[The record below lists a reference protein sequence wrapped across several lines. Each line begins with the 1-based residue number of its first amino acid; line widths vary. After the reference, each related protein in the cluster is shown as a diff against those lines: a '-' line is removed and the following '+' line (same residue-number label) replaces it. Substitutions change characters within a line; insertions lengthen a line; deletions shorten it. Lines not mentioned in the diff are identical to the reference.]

1 MSPSTTALPGTFH
14 RLWSA
19 SLASN
24 LADGVGMVVMPLLAM
39 RLSDDPFVVSVVT
52 ALTFLPWL
60 LLGVL
65 SGAVVD
71 RSDRRRVM
79 GFGALARA
87 GAYVAL
93 AIVAAT
99 VGIPLWLLFA
109 TVLLAACIET
119 LADGA
124 AQAMVPT
131 LVPGARLDTAN
142 SRFQAGE
149 LVMQGMVALPLG
161 AALFSLAVPL
171 PMVVGAIAYVAAA
184 VLVLTLPRRAGRPAP
199 VEPTAAASR
208 EEAPDGQPED
218 ARESIWAATGAGL
231 RYTFGHRDLRGL
243 VLVTAAI
250 ALTMHFAQGAL
261 MFYLVRG
268 VGVPEAALGLL
279 TAGMALGGVAG
290 AIGAPA
296 LARRLGRRRVMV
308 GGTGVAGAAFIA
320 LALVPRGTAGVL
332 AAAVAMAVAAM
343 AATVWNVQSS
353 TVRQLIV
360 PGVMLGRVNG
370 ATRTL
375 VWGLA
380 PVGALLGGLVSRVDL
395 RLPLLVG
402 GALAVVAAVVA
413 APQLAFVDKVIASD
427 DEPEPAL
434 APEPQLVVA
443 PEAQPGLVPD
453 AEDVDPRAEGDGV
466 LAQR

>member
-1 MSPSTTALPGTFH
+1 MSTNSVPLPGAFH

-24 LADGVGMVVMPLLAM
+24 LADGVAMVVMPLLAM

-79 GFGALARA
+79 GGGALARA
-87 GAYVAL
+87 AAYVVL

-109 TVLLAACIET
+109 TVFLAACVET

-124 AQAMVPT
+124 AQAMVPS
-131 LVPGARLDTAN
+131 LVPVERLDTAN

-161 AALFSLAVPL
+161 AALFSVAVPL
-171 PMVVGAIAYVAAA
+171 PMVVGALAYAGAA
-184 VLVLTLPRRAGRPAP
+184 VLVLTLPRRAGRPVAHP
-199 VEPTAAASR
+199 STEPAAEPAAAA
-208 EEAPDGQPED
+208 EEPAPE
-218 ARESIWAATGAGL
+218 ESLWAATRAGL
-231 RYTFGHRDLRGL
+231 RYTFTHPDLRGL
-243 VLVTAAI
+243 VLVTATI
-250 ALTMHFAQGAL
+250 ALTLQFAQGSL

-268 VGVPEAALGLL
+268 VGVPEAALGVL

-290 AIGAPA
+290 AIGSPV
-296 LARRLGRRRVMV
+296 LGRKLGRRRVMV
-308 GGTGVAGAAFIA
+308 SATAMTGLAFVA
-320 LALVPRGTAGVL
+320 LALVPRGTAGILV
-332 AAAVAMAVAAM
+332 AAVAMAVAAM
-343 AATVWNVQSS
+343 SATVWNVQSS

-360 PGVMLGRVNG
+360 PGAMLGRVNG

-380 PVGALLGGLVSRVDL
+380 PCGALLGGLVSRIDL
-395 RLPLLVG
+395 RLPLVVG
-402 GALAVVAAVVA
+402 GAMAIIAAVVA
-413 APQLAFVDKVIASD
+413 VPHLAFVDGVG
-427 DEPEPAL
+427 
-434 APEPQLVVA
+434 APESERGVEGEESEVA
-443 PEAQPGLVPD
+443 EA
-453 AEDVDPRAEGDGV
+453 E
-466 LAQR
+466 LALH

>member
-1 MSPSTTALPGTFH
+1 MSSSTEARLPGSFQ
-14 RLWSA
+14 RLWTA

-39 RLSDDPFVVSVVT
+39 RLSDDPFVVSVIS
-52 ALTFLPWL
+52 ALAFLPWL
-60 LLGVL
+60 VLGVL

-71 RSDRRRVM
+71 RADRRRVM

-93 AIVAAT
+93 AVIAGT

-131 LVPGARLDTAN
+131 LVPTARLDTAN

-161 AALFSLAVPL
+161 AALFSVAVPL
-171 PMVVGAIAYVAAA
+171 PLAVGAFAYAAAA
-184 VLVLTLPRRAGRPAP
+184 VLVLTLPRRAGRPKPEPAAP
-199 VEPTAAASR
+199 VGP
-208 EEAPDGQPED
+208 
-218 ARESIWAATGAGL
+218 RESIWAATGAGL

-243 VLVTAAI
+243 VLVTATI
-250 ALTMHFAQGAL
+250 AVTLQFAQGSL

-279 TAGMALGGVAG
+279 TAGMAFGGVAG
-290 AIGAPA
+290 AIGSPA
-296 LARRLGRRRVMV
+296 LARRFGRRVAMI
-308 GGTGVAGAAFIA
+308 TATAVAGAAFVV
-320 LALVPRGTAGVL
+320 LALVPGGTAGIVV
-332 AAAVAMAVAAM
+332 AALAMAVAAL
-343 AATVWNVQSS
+343 AGTAWNVQSS
-353 TVRQLIV
+353 TVRQMIV
-360 PGVMLGRVNG
+360 PGAMLGRVNG

-380 PVGALLGGLVSRVDL
+380 PCGALLGGLVSRVDL
-395 RLPLLVG
+395 RLPLVVG
-402 GALAVVAAVVA
+402 GGLALVAAVLAVPHLRFVDHIPARESVA
-413 APQLAFVDKVIASD
+413 AD
-427 DEPEPAL
+427 DEVL
-434 APEPQLVVA
+434 APA
-443 PEAQPGLVPD
+443 
-453 AEDVDPRAEGDGV
+453 
-466 LAQR
+466 

>member
-1 MSPSTTALPGTFH
+1 MSTSTSTTALPGTFH

-93 AIVAAT
+93 SIVAAT

-171 PMVVGAIAYVAAA
+171 PLVVGAIAYVAAA

-199 VEPTAAASR
+199 VEAAPASDAGAA
-208 EEAPDGQPED
+208 EDQPPGP
-218 ARESIWAATGAGL
+218 RESIWAATGAGL
-231 RYTFGHRDLRGL
+231 RYTFGHRNLRGL

-290 AIGAPA
+290 AVLAPA
-296 LARRLGRRRVMV
+296 LARRSGRRRVMV
-308 GGTGVAGAAFIA
+308 GATGVAGSAFIA
-320 LALVPRGTAGVL
+320 LALVPRGTAGVVVS
-332 AAAVAMAVAAM
+332 AVAIAVAAM

-360 PGVMLGRVNG
+360 PGAMLGRVNG

-380 PVGALLGGLVSRVDL
+380 PVGALLGGLVSRLDL
-395 RLPLLVG
+395 RLPLLAG
-402 GALAVVAAVVA
+402 GALAIVAAVVA
-413 APQLAFVDKVIASD
+413 APQLAFVDTVIAHD
-427 DEPEPAL
+427 
-434 APEPQLVVA
+434 
-443 PEAQPGLVPD
+443 EAQPELTTD
-453 AEDVDPRAEGDGV
+453 AAVAAGRAEGDGV

>member
-1 MSPSTTALPGTFH
+1 MSTNAVPLPGAFH

-24 LADGVGMVVMPLLAM
+24 LADGVAMVVMPLLAM

-79 GFGALARA
+79 GGGALARA
-87 GAYVAL
+87 AAYVVL

-109 TVLLAACIET
+109 TVFLAACVET

-124 AQAMVPT
+124 AQAMVPS
-131 LVPGARLDTAN
+131 LVPVERLDTAN

-161 AALFSLAVPL
+161 AALFSVAVPL
-171 PMVVGAIAYVAAA
+171 PMVVGALAYAGAA
-184 VLVLTLPRRAGRPAP
+184 VLVLTLPRRAGRPLAS
-199 VEPTAAASR
+199 ADAAS
-208 EEAPDGQPED
+208 EPMAEPAAGAKDPAPQ
-218 ARESIWAATGAGL
+218 ESLWAATRAGL
-231 RYTFGHRDLRGL
+231 RYTFTHPNLRGL
-243 VLVTAAI
+243 VLVTATI
-250 ALTMHFAQGAL
+250 ALTLQFAQGSL

-268 VGVPEAALGLL
+268 VGVPEAALGVL

-290 AIGAPA
+290 AIGSPA
-296 LARRLGRRRVMV
+296 LGRKLGRRRVMASA
-308 GGTGVAGAAFIA
+308 TGMTGLAFVA
-320 LALVPRGTAGVL
+320 LALVPHGTAGILV
-332 AAAVAMAVAAM
+332 AAVAMAVAAM
-343 AATVWNVQSS
+343 SATVWNVQSS

-360 PGVMLGRVNG
+360 PGAMLGRVNG

-380 PVGALLGGLVSRVDL
+380 PCGALLGGLVSRVDL
-395 RLPLLVG
+395 RLPLVVG
-402 GALAVVAAVVA
+402 GAMAIVAAVVA
-413 APQLAFVDKVIASD
+413 VPHLAFVDGVGAAPSEPG
-427 DEPEPAL
+427 DEEVDAHAEAAEL
-434 APEPQLVVA
+434 AVH
-443 PEAQPGLVPD
+443 
-453 AEDVDPRAEGDGV
+453 
-466 LAQR
+466 

>member
-1 MSPSTTALPGTFH
+1 
-14 RLWSA
+14 

-39 RLSDDPFVVSVVT
+39 RISDDPFVVSVIS
-52 ALTFLPWL
+52 ALAFLPWL
-60 LLGVL
+60 VLGVL

-71 RSDRRRVM
+71 RADRRRVM

-93 AIVAAT
+93 AVIAGT

-131 LVPGARLDTAN
+131 LVPTARLDTAN

-161 AALFSLAVPL
+161 AALFSVAVPL
-171 PMVVGAIAYVAAA
+171 PLAVGALAYAAAA

-199 VEPTAAASR
+199 EPTASEPKEPVAA
-208 EEAPDGQPED
+208 GL
-218 ARESIWAATGAGL
+218 RESIWAATGAGL

-243 VLVTAAI
+243 VLVTATI
-250 ALTMHFAQGAL
+250 AMTLQFAQGSL

-279 TAGMALGGVAG
+279 TAGMALGGVGG
-290 AIGAPA
+290 AIGSPA
-296 LARRLGRRRVMV
+296 LARRFGRRVAMV
-308 GGTGVAGAAFIA
+308 TATGVAGAAFVV
-320 LALVPRGTAGVL
+320 LALVPGGTLGIVV
-332 AAAVAMAVAAM
+332 AALAMAVAAL
-343 AATVWNVQSS
+343 AGTAWNVQSS
-353 TVRQLIV
+353 TVRQMIV
-360 PGVMLGRVNG
+360 PGEMLGRVNG

-380 PVGALLGGLVSRVDL
+380 PCAALLGGLVSRIDL
-395 RLPLLVG
+395 RLPLVVG
-402 GALAVVAAVVA
+402 GGLALVAAVLAV
-413 APQLAFVDKVIASD
+413 PHLAFVDHI
-427 DEPEPAL
+427 PARENVTEDVL
-434 APEPQLVVA
+434 APA
-443 PEAQPGLVPD
+443 
-453 AEDVDPRAEGDGV
+453 
-466 LAQR
+466 